1 MKRIKIKEY
10 EFELLIPEEKIQERV
25 KQLARQIDQ
34 DYAQR
39 KPILML
45 TLKGAI
51 IFAADLMREITI
63 PTQIETII
71 AKSYGYKMTT
81 EGNVELIENPIDLVG
96 KDIIIIEDI
105 VDTGYT
111 MSSLLTRLK
120 EFKPNSIEIC
130 TLLFKPKN
138 LVVPLKIKYI
148 GFEIEPLFVVGY
160 GLDYAE
166 LGRNY
171 KDIYIKV
178 DKN

>member
-1 MKRIKIKEY
+1 MKTIKIKEF
-10 EFELLIPEEKIQERV
+10 EFELLISEEQIRKRV
-25 KQLARQIDQ
+25 EALAKQIDQ
-34 DYAQR
+34 DYANK

-71 AKSYGYKMTT
+71 AKSYGYKMATD
-81 EGNVELIENPIDLVG
+81 GNVELIENPIDLEG

-120 EFKPNSIEIC
+120 NFKPSSIEIC

-138 LVVPLKIKYI
+138 LVVPIKVKYV
-148 GFEIEPLFVVGY
+148 GFEIDPLFVVGY

>member
-81 EGNVELIENPIDLVG
+81 EGNVELIENPIDLAG

>member
-1 MKRIKIKEY
+1 MEETIQIKDLYFKKLLSKEVIRKRVKGIAKRIDK
-10 EFELLIPEEKIQERV
+10 
-25 KQLARQIDQ
+25 
-34 DYAQR
+34 DYCG
-39 KPILML
+39 KNPILLL

-51 IFAADLMREITI
+51 IFAADLMREMEI

-71 AKSYGYKMTT
+71 AKSYGMKIAS
-81 EGNVELIENPIDLVG
+81 EGKVEVIENPVNLKG

-111 MSSLLTRLK
+111 MQSLMNRLQSF
-120 EFKPNSIEIC
+120 EPNSIEIC

-138 LVVPLKIKYI
+138 LVVPLQVKYI

-166 LGRNY
+166 EGRNLR
-171 KDIYIKV
+171 DIYIKI
-178 DKN
+178 D

>member
-1 MKRIKIKEY
+1 MEDIIQIKELSFKKLLSKELIKKRVKELAKRIDK
-10 EFELLIPEEKIQERV
+10 
-25 KQLARQIDQ
+25 
-34 DYAQR
+34 DYCG
-39 KPILML
+39 KNPILLL

-51 IFAADLMREITI
+51 IFAADLMREMKI

-71 AKSYGYKMTT
+71 AKSYGMNLSS
-81 EGNVELIENPIDLVG
+81 EGKVEVIENPINLND

-111 MSSLLTRLK
+111 MQSLIKRL
-120 EFKPNSIEIC
+120 ESFNPSSIEIC

-138 LVVPLKIKYI
+138 IVVPLQIKYI

-166 LGRNY
+166 EGRNLRE
-171 KDIYIKV
+171 IYIKV
-178 DKN
+178 D

>member
-1 MKRIKIKEY
+1 MKRIKIKEF

-34 DYAQR
+34 DYAHK

-71 AKSYGYKMTT
+71 AKSYGYKMST
-81 EGNVELIENPIDLVG
+81 EGNVELIENPIDLAG

>member
-1 MKRIKIKEY
+1 MKRINIKEY

-25 KQLARQIDQ
+25 KELAHLIEV
-34 DYAQR
+34 DYADK

-51 IFAADLMREITI
+51 IFAADLMREIAI

-81 EGNVELIENPIDLVG
+81 EGNVELIENPIDLEG

-138 LVVPLKIKYI
+138 LVVPIKVKYV
-148 GFEIEPLFVVGY
+148 GFEIDPLFVVGY

>member
-1 MKRIKIKEY
+1 MKRIKIQEY
-10 EFELLIPEEKIQERV
+10 EFELLIPEDKIRQRV
-25 KQLARQIDQ
+25 AELAHQIDS
-34 DYAQR
+34 DYANS

-71 AKSYGYKMTT
+71 AKSYGYKMSSD
-81 EGNVELIENPIDLVG
+81 GKVELIENPINLEG
-96 KDIIIIEDI
+96 RDIIIVEDI

-111 MSSLLTRLK
+111 MSSLLSRLK
-120 EFKPNSIEIC
+120 EFNPSSIEIC

-138 LVVPLKIKYI
+138 LVVPLKVKYV

-166 LGRNY
+166 MGRNY
-171 KDIYIKV
+171 KDIYVKV

>member
-1 MKRIKIKEY
+1 MEIIKIKEY
-10 EFELLIPEEKIQERV
+10 DFELLIPEQKIRERV
-25 KQLARQIDQ
+25 IEIAKQIDK
-34 DYAQR
+34 DYTDK
-39 KPILML
+39 KPTLML

-81 EGNVELIENPIDLVG
+81 EGDVQLIENPIDLEG

-120 EFKPNSIEIC
+120 DFKPNSIEIC

-138 LVVPLKIKYI
+138 LVVPLKIKYV

-171 KDIYIKV
+171 KDIYVKV

>member
-10 EFELLIPEEKIQERV
+10 EFELLIPEEKIQKRV
-25 KQLARQIDQ
+25 KELASQIDE
-34 DYAQR
+34 DYANK

-71 AKSYGYKMTT
+71 AKSYGYKMSS
-81 EGNVELIENPIDLVG
+81 EGNVELIENPIDLRG
-96 KDIIIIEDI
+96 KDIIIVEDI

-111 MSSLLTRLK
+111 MSSLLSRLK
-120 EFKPNSIEIC
+120 EFNPNSIEIC

-138 LVVPLKIKYI
+138 LVMPLKVKYI

>member
-1 MKRIKIKEY
+1 MKNITIKEF
-10 EFELLIPEEKIQERV
+10 EFELLISEEKIRKRV
-25 KQLARQIDQ
+25 RELAKQIDQ
-34 DYAQR
+34 DYANK

-51 IFAADLMREITI
+51 IFAADLMREISI

-81 EGNVELIENPIDLVG
+81 EGNVELIENPIDLEG

-120 EFKPNSIEIC
+120 QFNPNSIEIC

-138 LVVPLKIKYI
+138 LVVPLKVKYV

>member
-1 MKRIKIKEY
+1 MNIITIKEHK
-10 EFELLIPEEKIQERV
+10 FELLLTKEKIFNRV
-25 KQLARQIDQ
+25 KELASQIDN
-34 DYAQR
+34 DYANK

-51 IFAADLMREITI
+51 IFAADLMREISI
-63 PTQIETII
+63 PIQMETII

-81 EGNVELIENPIDLVG
+81 EGNVELIENPIDLQG

-120 EFKPNSIEIC
+120 EFQPNSIEIC

-138 LVVPLKIKYI
+138 LVVPIKVKYI
-148 GFEIEPLFVVGY
+148 GFEIDPLFVVGY

-171 KDIYIKV
+171 KDIYVKV